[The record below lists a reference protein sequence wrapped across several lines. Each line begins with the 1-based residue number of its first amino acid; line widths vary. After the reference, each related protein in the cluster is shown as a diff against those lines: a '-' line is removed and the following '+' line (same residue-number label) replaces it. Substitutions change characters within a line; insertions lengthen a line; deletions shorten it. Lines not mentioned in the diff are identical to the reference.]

1 MRIFAQSNYIEIQ
14 ECTFHQTNTNVVW
27 EESIRVVNEWFDAEL
42 AGKADGEVI
51 NLLPAFTNVALL
63 VITSAAFGRR
73 TTWTSASS
81 DSELVSYHSMN
92 FSVAIKTTIHS
103 LLLKVLTPTCVYTL
117 SQTIHIPWLT
127 SVLNNT
133 TNAFES
139 LRKHM
144 LEIVSD
150 ARALGTTGSRESA
163 AHPAWEGTTG
173 YKINS
178 GLLANLV
185 EANTVYG
192 ENDFI
197 GKKNRTLTEEE
208 LLSDTFVRSKT
219 PSTEN
224 IIKQCIFRFSY
235 LQDMVRGGY
244 LSLLQLLKYRR

>member
-1 MRIFAQSNYIEIQ
+1 VRIFAKSNYIGIQ
-14 ECTFHQTNTNVVW
+14 ECTSYQTNTNVVW
-27 EESIRVVNEWFDAEL
+27 EESIRIVNEWFDAEL
-42 AGKADGEVI
+42 VGKTDSEVI

-63 VITSAAFGRR
+63 VIASAAFGRR
-73 TTWTSASS
+73 TTWTPASS

-92 FSVAIKTTIHS
+92 FSVAIKTTIRY
-103 LLLKVLTPTCVYTL
+103 LLLKALTPTRMYTL
-117 SQTIHIPWLT
+117 SQTIYIPWLT
-127 SVLNNT
+127 STLNNT

-163 AHPAWEGTTG
+163 AHSALQGTTG

-185 EANTVYG
+185 EANTFYG
-192 ENDFI
+192 GDNSI
-197 GKKNRTLTEEE
+197 GKKSRTLTEEE

-219 PSTEN
+219 LSAEST
-224 IIKQCIFRFSY
+224 IKQFIFRFSY

-244 LSLLQLLKYRR
+244 LA